1 MTILHQCRLH
11 LLQLGTQPCFDR
23 LTAKQ
28 EALAIPRFSTDVGE
42 PQKVEGLRFA
52 QAPLLPIDLGVTPKF
67 NQPGL
72 FRMQAKTE
80 SLQAFPKVRQKTP
93 CVPHVL
99 ESHHESS
106 SPGELHPQALTE
118 TDMRLSPHPA
128 LMVQSPVVS
137 PSHDELLA
145 MKQLLLRSN
154 GQDHPHHLFV
164 QRDRAALTQV

>member
-42 PQKVEGLRFA
+42 PQKVEGLRFG

-72 FRMQAKTE
+72 VRMQAKTE

-99 ESHHESS
+99 ESHHEVIRIANEDDFAGGVFL
-106 SPGELHPQALTE
+106 PLL
-118 TDMRLSPHPA
+118 
-128 LMVQSPVVS
+128 VS
-137 PSHDELLA
+137 PKIEDI
-145 MKQLLLRSN
+145 M
-154 GQDHPHHLFV
+154 
-164 QRDRAALTQV
+164 QVNIRQER